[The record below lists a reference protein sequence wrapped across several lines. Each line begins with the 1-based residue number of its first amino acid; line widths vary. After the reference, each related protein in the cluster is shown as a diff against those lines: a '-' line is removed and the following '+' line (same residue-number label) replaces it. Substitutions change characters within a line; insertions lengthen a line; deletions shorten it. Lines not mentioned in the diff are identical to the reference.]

1 MPDTNPVAA
10 LVAPA
15 ISVGAWMASE
25 SWPHEPGLYLV
36 YFRSRQYAE
45 VPARLSVARVA
56 LSGNG
61 GLMYATDGRFL
72 YQSETE
78 AVFAKLIVADV
89 PDAEPVTR

>member
-1 MPDTNPVAA
+1 MPDTNPAAA

-15 ISVGAWMASE
+15 ISVGAWLE

-45 VPARLSVARVA
+45 LPTRLSVARVA
-56 LSGNG
+56 LSGNNS
-61 GLMYATDGRFL
+61 LMYVTDGRFL

-78 AVFAKLIVADV
+78 ALFARLIVTDLV
-89 PDAEPVTR
+89 VAEPVK